1 MTISTRVYNDQA
13 MSTLNRITG
22 DIQENQS
29 RIATGRNILKASDSP
44 AVGAKISFTKD
55 QKVLLERYNTNID
68 RSLNRM
74 AQAESA
80 IGTSVNVLQRVYE
93 LAVQARNDTN
103 NAGDRAA
110 IAMEVRNLRDQML
123 SLANS
128 RTLMASIFLLGT
140 R

>member
-1 MTISTRVYNDQA
+1 

-22 DIQENQS
+22 DIQEIQS

-44 AVGAKISFTKD
+44 AVGAVSFTKD

-93 LAVQARNDTN
+93 LAVKPETTPTTRRPRRHCH
-103 NAGDRAA
+103 G
-110 IAMEVRNLRDQML
+110 
-123 SLANS
+123 
-128 RTLMASIFLLGT
+128 GT
-140 R
+140 EPS